1 MSNRALFVSVGRE
14 ATTHLKDLGYVEAL
28 RRWGWDVV
36 WENIASYDGA
46 GISRYDLVMWDGAIP
61 ERSLAKLDKRQTVV
75 AMGGVGDKIDYY
87 SRYIEKIRC
96 VTTSLFYFDEPRH
109 VWSARNL
116 SADLVIP
123 QRIARLAR
131 YERRFTR
138 FASPRYWRERGMKL
152 LYLPY
157 ASDPALF
164 HPVPHAKKTWRW
176 AFCGTIYQR
185 HLIPQLTNVSRAREV
200 SFHVAA
206 KELGTAIDPLLLNEF
221 YNAMSMGPNEH
232 WHGVFGRELNQR
244 VFDLG
249 MAGVFQICDMEWLA
263 RDLVGPYAAFYAG
276 KAADRK
282 ARRLAVEMTL
292 DLSHSFPAEEIHAWF
307 RLRHSF
313 EARLSAVS
321 RAIGEDL
328 SLGKAYL
335 HKVAAERTA
344 IA

>member
-1 MSNRALFVSVGRE
+1 M
-14 ATTHLKDLGYVEAL
+14 
-28 RRWGWDVV
+28 
-36 WENIASYDGA
+36 
-46 GISRYDLVMWDGAIP
+46 
-61 ERSLAKLDKRQTVV
+61 
-75 AMGGVGDKIDYY
+75 
-87 SRYIEKIRC
+87 
-96 VTTSLFYFDEPRH
+96 
-109 VWSARNL
+109 
-116 SADLVIP
+116 IP

-292 DLSHSFPAEEIHAWF
+292 DLSHSFPAETPPSRRHDISGARAARAARGAVVAPVAKPNVHVREQSVLQSPLRPKHFFPWK
-307 RLRHSF
+307 RLRG
-313 EARLSAVS
+313 A
-321 RAIGEDL
+321 
-328 SLGKAYL
+328 
-335 HKVAAERTA
+335 
-344 IA
+344 

>member
-14 ATTHLKDLGYVEAL
+14 AQTHLKDLGYVEAL
-28 RRWGWDVV
+28 RRWGWEVA
-36 WENIASYDGA
+36 WENLASYDGA

-61 ERSLAKLDKRQTVV
+61 QRALEKLEKRQIVV
-75 AMGGVGDKIDYY
+75 AMGGVGDNIDYY
-87 SRYIEKIRC
+87 TRYIEKIRC
-96 VTTSLFYFDEPRH
+96 VSTSLFYFDEPRH
-109 VWSARNL
+109 VWSVRNL
-116 SADLVIP
+116 SADLAVP
-123 QRIARLAR
+123 QRIVRLVR

-138 FASPRYWRERGMKL
+138 FASPRFWRERGVKL

-164 HPVPHAKKTWRW
+164 HPLPHAKKSWRW
-176 AFCGTIYQR
+176 GFCGTIYQR
-185 HLIPQLTNVSRAREV
+185 HLIPQLMKASQAKGV
-200 SFHVAA
+200 SFRVAA

-221 YNAMSMGPNEH
+221 YNGLSVGPNEH

-249 MAGVFQICDMEWLA
+249 MAGVFQIGDMEWLA

-276 KAADRK
+276 KAAGGE
-282 ARRLAVEMTL
+282 ARRLAVKMTL

-307 RLRHSF
+307 RRRHSF
-313 EARLSAVS
+313 EARLIALS
-321 RAIGEDL
+321 RAIQQDL
-328 SLGKAYL
+328 SLGKAPL
-335 HKVAAERTA
+335 NQVESERAA